1 MTLPAEDRL
10 TDKRKPFFRSFQRGR
25 VARPVAE
32 QKQSG
37 LKGREMRRNT
47 EGEIGLVKALGKCP
61 HRLTLECKFRCD
73 LHPIPFFIE

>member
-1 MTLPAEDRL
+1 MTLPAEDRP

-37 LKGREMRRNT
+37 LKG
-47 EGEIGLVKALGKCP
+47 
-61 HRLTLECKFRCD
+61 
-73 LHPIPFFIE
+73 

>member
-32 QKQSG
+32 QKQRG
-37 LKGREMRRNT
+37 LKKREMRRT
-47 EGEIGLVKALGKCP
+47 RGGKS
-61 HRLTLECKFRCD
+61 D
-73 LHPIPFFIE
+73 